1 MANEVSDQLEPW
13 RDLEGKVVM
22 VTGASSGLGREF
34 CLDLAKAGC
43 RIVAAARRMERLKSL
58 CDEINNL
65 ISGEARSGRAV
76 AVELDVCADG
86 ATIERSVHMAWEAF
100 GRIDVLVNNA
110 GVRGTVKNP
119 LDLSEEEWD
128 HVIRTNLTGSWLVS
142 KYVCIRIRDANQGG
156 SVINI
161 SSIVGL
167 NRGQLPGAVA
177 YASSKAGLNT
187 MTKVNILSQ
196 CSARWLC
203 PHEGEAAES
212 MRIWWW
218 GGRRAFRRPPHA
230 TLRTLLK
237 PVPQAATAFNSA
249 FQHYYTTFPFSKHM
263 VHRYPSMVIGSSKS
277 ESGVPGLSS
286 LALSQSSPA
295 TSDPVP
301 HTSTTTATVVSSSPT
316 AVSDSL
322 PTIQPGGEIS
332 QDNHPNLEHC
342 PNTELQ
348 VMAVELGVHKI
359 RVNSISPGIFRSE
372 ITESLMQKEWLNKV
386 VSKSV
391 PLRSHG
397 TTDPALTSLV
407 RYLVHDSSEYVSG
420 NIFIVDAGATLP
432 GVPIFSSL

>member
-22 VTGASSGLGREF
+22 VTGASSGLGRVF

-43 RIVAAARRMERLKSL
+43 RIVAAARRMEPLKSL

-187 MTKVNILSQ
+187 MTKGEKFHKIIIQIWNIVLIQSYRYIPAQNLLS
-196 CSARWLC
+196 
-203 PHEGEAAES
+203 
-212 MRIWWW
+212 
-218 GGRRAFRRPPHA
+218 
-230 TLRTLLK
+230 
-237 PVPQAATAFNSA
+237 
-249 FQHYYTTFPFSKHM
+249 
-263 VHRYPSMVIGSSKS
+263 VIEIFCIKYQ
-277 ESGVPGLSS
+277 P
-286 LALSQSSPA
+286 SQS
-295 TSDPVP
+295 
-301 HTSTTTATVVSSSPT
+301 
-316 AVSDSL
+316 L
-322 PTIQPGGEIS
+322 PDLFLS
-332 QDNHPNLEHC
+332 R
-342 PNTELQ
+342 
-348 VMAVELGVHKI
+348 K
-359 RVNSISPGIFRSE
+359 
-372 ITESLMQKEWLNKV
+372 
-386 VSKSV
+386 
-391 PLRSHG
+391 
-397 TTDPALTSLV
+397 
-407 RYLVHDSSEYVSG
+407 
-420 NIFIVDAGATLP
+420 
-432 GVPIFSSL
+432 